1 MRSGVMNIGD
11 LVKIKGFGDESF
23 RARGVG
29 LVLRTRRGAAAGAD
43 KSVIEVMW
51 TGIDRIEW
59 HAGCML
65 EDVHEGR

>member
-1 MRSGVMNIGD
+1 MKVGD

-23 RARGVG
+23 RARGLG
-29 LVLRTRRGAAAGAD
+29 LVLRRSTGASAGTD
-43 KSVIEVMW
+43 KSILEVMW

-65 EDVHEGR
+65 ENAHEGR